1 MDQNKQIKTIVE
13 NMSHAIPIL
22 YRWMLKPEADGTS
35 PYSPTVAVLKVV
47 KKQGPLPMSAIAQ
60 ALSYSKQS
68 LTVIVD
74 QLEKDGLVER
84 LPDPT
89 DRRVSKIAL
98 TDKGKSLMARRKE
111 ALKNRISVDLSHL
124 SQKDLEHLAL
134 GLEEI
139 GAVLPKIQQV

>member
-1 MDQNKQIKTIVE
+1 
-13 NMSHAIPIL
+13 
-22 YRWMLKPEADGTS
+22 
-35 PYSPTVAVLKVV
+35 
-47 KKQGPLPMSAIAQ
+47 MSAIAQ

-124 SQKDLEHLAL
+124 SQKDLEHLAM

-139 GAVLPKIQQV
+139 RAVLPKIQQV